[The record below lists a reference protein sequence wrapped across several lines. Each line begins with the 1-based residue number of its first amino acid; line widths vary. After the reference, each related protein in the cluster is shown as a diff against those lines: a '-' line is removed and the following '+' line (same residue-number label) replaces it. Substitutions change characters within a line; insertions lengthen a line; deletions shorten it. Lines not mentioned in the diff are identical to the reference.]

1 MAFLGMIDYNQSNC
15 HHRLMQTRFTLRQLE
30 YFTCAAETGSI
41 AAASRVLNVS
51 SPSISTALT
60 QLEDELGIA
69 LFVRQRALGLSLTE
83 AGRTLAVQAAKILSE
98 ATELTR
104 LAGNVSDT
112 VQGPLRLGC
121 LVTFAQIVVPDLRRS
136 FEAKYPAVTLSQS
149 ELTQPEIFAALR
161 RADIDLSLS
170 YAIDVPFDVEFHPI
184 KTLPPFV
191 MLAPDHPLSKY
202 EILTIPDLADHAMI
216 LLDLPLSSDYFFS
229 LFNAA
234 NEKPL
239 VAERTKDMAVARS
252 LVANGFGYSIVNFR
266 PIGTLA
272 PDGKPLVFKPL
283 KSSVPPIHIG
293 VLSTKNAMKRRTCA
307 TFLQHCIKEMT
318 P

>member
-1 MAFLGMIDYNQSNC
+1 
-15 HHRLMQTRFTLRQLE
+15 MQTRFTLRQLE

-60 QLEDELGIA
+60 QLEDELGTA
-69 LFVRQRALGLSLTE
+69 LFVRQRAQGLSLTE
-83 AGRTLAVQAAKILSE
+83 AGRTLAAQAAAVLSE

-104 LAGNVSDT
+104 LAGNVSNA

-121 LVTFAQIVVPDLRRS
+121 LVTFAQIVVPNLRRS
-136 FEAKYPAVTLSQS
+136 FETHYPAVTLSQV
-149 ELTQPEIFAALR
+149 ELTQPEIFASLR

-170 YAIDVPFDVEFHPI
+170 YAIDVPDDLEFHPI

-191 MLAPDHPLSKY
+191 MLAPDHSLSDQDA
-202 EILTIPDLADHAMI
+202 LTVQDLASHAMV
-216 LLDLPLSSDYFFS
+216 LLDLPLSSDYFLSF
-229 LFNAA
+229 FAA
-234 NEKPL
+234 SNLKPL

-266 PIGTLA
+266 PVGTLA
-272 PDGKPLVFKPL
+272 PDGKPLVFVPL
-283 KSSVPPIHIG
+283 TSTVPPISVG
-293 VLSTKNAMKRRTCA
+293 VLSAKGAMKRSTCA
-307 TFLQHCIKEMT
+307 TFLEHCIEEMT
-318 P
+318 A

>member
-1 MAFLGMIDYNQSNC
+1 MIDDVPRFR
-15 HHRLMQTRFTLRQLE
+15 HHHPMQTRFTLRQLE
-30 YFTCAAETGSI
+30 YFTCSAETGSI

-60 QLEDELGIA
+60 QLEDELGTA
-69 LFVRQRALGLSLTE
+69 LFVRQRAQGLSLTE
-83 AGRTLAVQAAKILSE
+83 AGRTLAAQAATILSE

-104 LAGNVSDT
+104 LAANASDA

-136 FEAKYPAVTLSQS
+136 FEAAHNAVTISQS

-170 YAIDVPFDVEFHPI
+170 YAIDVPDDLEFHPI

-191 MLAPDHPLSKY
+191 MLAPEHPLSDRDRLAV
-202 EILTIPDLADHAMI
+202 EDLVDHAMV
-216 LLDLPLSSDYFFS
+216 LLDLPLSSDYFLSF
-229 LFNAA
+229 FKAA
-234 NEKPL
+234 GSKPI
-239 VAERTKDMAVARS
+239 VSERTKDMAVARS

-266 PIGTLA
+266 PVGTLA
-272 PDGKPLVFKPL
+272 PDGKPLIFVPL
-283 KSSVPPIHIG
+283 ESNVPPIAVG
-293 VLSTKNAMKRRTCA
+293 MLSAKGAMKRRACA
-307 TFLQHCIKEMT
+307 TFLQHCIAEMT
-318 P
+318 T